1 MRVKNSVIVITG
13 ASSGIGRATALRCA
27 SKGASLVLASRGTKA
42 LEAVARECRKRGAK
56 AVAVATDVTDPAAVE
71 NLAARAVAEFGRL
84 DVWVNNAA
92 VGAFGRLLDVP
103 PADFQRVLDV
113 NISGYVN
120 GARAALARQSAQGS
134 GVLVN
139 VASVVGETPLPYSA
153 AYSITKAA
161 VRSLSVSLRS
171 ELALEGL
178 SGVDVCTVLPATID
192 TPFYQHAAN
201 YTGRRARALPPVYTP
216 ERVARAIVKVIEHPR
231 REIVAG
237 GPVARLLV
245 LQHRVTPKLVEGSVA
260 RQVDKKQLPRRKS
273 AAVTPGNLHRS
284 SESIRKGSVS
294 GGWHGRRGTAMRR
307 FFTAAAVAGAVM
319 AAGRLRGRQA
329 Y

>member
-1 MRVKNSVIVITG
+1 M
-13 ASSGIGRATALRCA
+13 
-27 SKGASLVLASRGTKA
+27 
-42 LEAVARECRKRGAK
+42 
-56 AVAVATDVTDPAAVE
+56 E

-120 GARAALARQSAQGS
+120 GARAALARQAAQGS
-134 GVLVN
+134 GVLVY

-273 AAVTPGNLHRS
+273 VAVTPGNLHRS

-294 GGWHGRRGTAMRR
+294 GGWHGRRGTARRR